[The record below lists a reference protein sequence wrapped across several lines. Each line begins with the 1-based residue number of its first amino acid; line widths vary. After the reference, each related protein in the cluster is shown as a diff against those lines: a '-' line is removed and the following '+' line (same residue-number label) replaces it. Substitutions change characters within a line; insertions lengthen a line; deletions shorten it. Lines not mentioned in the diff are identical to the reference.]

1 MLDDL
6 NSYAAHRG
14 RKSAT
19 APGANE
25 TDYEDDDG
33 ADGVVVVVS
42 DHRLTSLKGN
52 GSALIPIGP
61 CNSRDNPLTDKENW
75 GIYRAGRKSG
85 CVNPAF

>member
-19 APGANE
+19 AAGANE
-25 TDYEDDDG
+25 TDYEDDG
-33 ADGVVVVVS
+33 ADGVVVVS

-52 GSALIPIGP
+52 GSHTDRTDRAILGIIP
-61 CNSRDNPLTDKENW
+61 
-75 GIYRAGRKSG
+75 
-85 CVNPAF
+85 

>member
-19 APGANE
+19 AAGANE
-25 TDYEDDDG
+25 TDYEDGDG
-33 ADGVVVVVS
+33 ADGVVVVS

-52 GSALIPIGP
+52 GSHI
-61 CNSRDNPLTDKENW
+61 CSNW
-75 GIYRAGRKSG
+75 T
-85 CVNPAF
+85 VQL

>member
-19 APGANE
+19 AAGANE

-52 GSALIPIGP
+52 GSYI
-61 CNSRDNPLTDKENW
+61 
-75 GIYRAGRKSG
+75 
-85 CVNPAF
+85 

>member
-19 APGANE
+19 AAGANE

-52 GSALIPIGP
+52 GSHTDRTDRAILGIIP
-61 CNSRDNPLTDKENW
+61 
-75 GIYRAGRKSG
+75 
-85 CVNPAF
+85 